1 MYQRYF
7 DLADAPFS
15 IAPDPRY
22 LFLSEKHREALA
34 HLLYGVGDQ
43 GGFVLLTGE
52 VGTGK
57 TTLCRSLLQQIPE
70 HTDVAYIINPRQS
83 INQLLQSICDELH
96 IEYHSGRTSRDLVDD
111 LNRFLLE
118 AHASGRNTL
127 LIIDEAQ
134 NLGVDVLEQLRLLT
148 NLETNEKKL
157 LQLVLLG
164 QPELND
170 LLAKPQLRQLAQRV
184 TARFHLGPLS
194 KSEVKQYIAHR
205 LSVAGCRKTLFSSA
219 AVAAVYRSSRG
230 IPRLINQLC
239 DRSLLGVYAT
249 NGDTVTRAIAKTSSR
264 EVFAQSSG
272 TTRWRPV
279 YIALLISAALLLL
292 SFGWRSSQAQ
302 RSIEPAAGGNVLNP
316 SNAVGYRFQTV
327 PANISIADGQFVLE
341 WAVTRAAY
349 DEPLTDGCIST
360 ASS

>member
-22 LFLSEKHREALA
+22 LFLSDKHREALA

-70 HTDVAYIINPRQS
+70 QTDVAYIINPRQS

-96 IEYHSGRTSRDLVDD
+96 IEYQSGRTSRDLVDD
-111 LNRFLLE
+111 LNAFLLR
-118 AHASGRNTL
+118 AHAAGRNTL

-134 NLGVDVLEQLRLLT
+134 NLQVDVLEQLRLLT

-164 QPELND
+164 QPELSE

-184 TARFHLGPLS
+184 TARFHLGPLDRA
-194 KSEVKQYIAHR
+194 EVGQYIAHR
-205 LSVAGCRKTLFSSA
+205 LSVAGCAKTLFSEA
-219 AVAAVYRSSRG
+219 AVTAVYRSSRG
-230 IPRLINQLC
+230 IPRLVNQLC

-264 EVFAQSSG
+264 EVLLQGAASP
-272 TTRWRPV
+272 RWRPV
-279 YIALLISAALLLL
+279 YVALVVSVVVLLL
-292 SFGWRSSQAQ
+292 SFWWRSTQPTVSIDGDGSVSVFNGVSDGEQRGDQVSAPSTNSVSGWRLQC
-302 RSIEPAAGGNVLNP
+302 AAAVVLTI
-316 SNAVGYRFQTV
+316 AVNRTGT
-327 PANISIADGQFVLE
+327 
-341 WAVTRAAY
+341 AARRV
-349 DEPLTDGCIST
+349 
-360 ASS
+360 